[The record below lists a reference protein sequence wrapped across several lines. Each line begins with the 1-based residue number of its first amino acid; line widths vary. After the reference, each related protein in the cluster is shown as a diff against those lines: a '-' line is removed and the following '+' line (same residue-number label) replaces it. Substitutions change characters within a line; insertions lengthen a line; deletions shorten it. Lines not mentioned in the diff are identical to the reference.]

1 MLGVLGVAVFAVA
14 LIAYS
19 FPLPTSSATYW
30 SSASATSTPPSNP
43 DATPTST
50 PIVPPT
56 PVTPTPATPT
66 PNPDA
71 TPTST
76 PPVPPTPVTPTPVT
90 PTPITPTPSP
100 DDTPI
105 STPPVT
111 PTPNPDGNETT
122 TPPVTPTP
130 NPDGNETTT
139 PPVTPTPNPDGNE
152 TTTPPVTPTPNPDG
166 NETTTPPVTPTPS
179 PDGNETTTPPV
190 TPTPSPDG
198 NETTTPPVTPTPSPD
213 GNETTTPPVTP
224 TPNPD
229 GNETT
234 TPSVT
239 PTPNPDGNETTTPP
253 VLPPSCPAD
262 TATSTPSCPTDTA
275 TTTPLWFGQTIAPQT
290 YTAGQPVSVTLPA
303 ASGGAAPLSY
313 HLEPA
318 LPNGLSF
325 DPDSLSISGAPAGFS
340 PPTLYQLTVTDANGD
355 SISLQFLVEV
365 DAVTPAQSAA
375 TVTGVTITSA
385 APIVDGATAPYA
397 AAANIDVTVT
407 FSGPVTVTGTPQLAL
422 AIGSRTRQAAYRSA
436 TTTTITFRY
445 AVTGADRDSDGISI
459 ATNALTLNG
468 GTIQSSGVDVTLGL
482 GSHALAAQSDHK
494 VDGGGASFDGVAS
507 PAYTF
512 EVGILKTVTLPEADA
527 ASGSPPYNLAATP
540 ALPNGLTFA
549 SATRTIAGTPSAAMA
564 TTTYTLIANSPQVS
578 DTLPFTLQVV
588 YPAPTVSGV
597 SITSVPA
604 SASSYAADENI
615 DVTVTFSH
623 PVNVTGTPQLGLA
636 IGANTRQ
643 AQLQSASGSTIGFR
657 YQVAD
662 DDVDL
667 DGISIAADALALNG
681 GAIRAAT
688 GGMAALLS
696 LGTHALSNS
705 ASHSVKDAK
714 PSFGTATIESRQ
726 LETNTSITPI
736 VLPAATSGDGSLA
749 YTLTPALPTGIT
761 YTTST
766 RAIAGTPT
774 AAMAATTYTWKATDT
789 DGDSAQRTFSFE
801 VLAPQGPAPTNI
813 TVHSSDPDG
822 NYQDGDT
829 LTLKITYPGDMVITG
844 APYLTLDVGGI
855 TRRAFFDSG
864 DSEFDSLQRE
874 LLFNYTIQSGDFD
887 GDGIAVAADALRLNG
902 GSILKYGNDAKA
914 RLGLG
919 SHAIASGDA
928 TSATMRVNDTAPSF
942 GAAAIDNKLYDTNT
956 AITPIVLPEA
966 TGGDGALS
974 YTLTPSTMPAGM
986 TWTASTRTIAGT
998 PTTTTPSQT
1007 YTWTATD
1014 SDGDESELTFS
1025 INVWTPSGPAVGD
1038 VNVYRLGNADG
1049 LFYSDNN
1056 KDNYWPTETIRVFVG
1071 YKSELTLTGSPQLV
1085 MIIGNKRVKAV
1096 YDSPTS
1102 DYINQL
1108 DSTGDPGHLFVFKY
1122 VIQTGDWDGDG
1133 IAIPADALL
1142 LNGGSIRAAG
1152 SGLDVQLNLGEHA
1165 IASGSAK
1172 SGKLKVADT
1181 SPSLPSGV
1189 TLDDRTIAL
1198 NQPVTVALVSEING
1212 DSPFTYSI
1220 TPTLP
1225 AGLSVGTPT
1234 GNINGVQPDEP
1245 YIIGQTGVTS
1255 TATYTLRAT
1264 DRDSDTTTLGT
1275 FNLVTAVTAMVDELD
1290 ILSTPYANSSYGA
1303 GEVIEVAVGF
1313 DRGITAQD
1321 LSDTTLSITIGQNT
1335 RSAAYHSTDA
1345 DNRLVYAYTVQAS
1358 DADTDGVSIP
1368 ADSLQL
1374 NGATI
1379 RDTATTVNAALDLGT
1394 HAVANDSSHK
1404 VNGSVATAMA
1414 VEAVAILSSP
1424 ASADGYDEGEVIKA
1438 KVTFAKPATV
1448 TGAPQLALTIGTTQ
1462 RQAAYQ
1468 AAESNNDYLIFS
1480 YTVATS
1486 DKDADGISIAA
1497 NALALNRGTIRDPA
1511 SANAA
1516 LGLGTRAIANA
1527 SAHKVYTPPRLTG
1540 LTILSTPG
1548 VNGTY
1553 AAGED
1558 ILLQLTFSEP
1568 VTTHGRPQVA
1578 LTIGANTRQAVWT
1591 SDTTGRGRRNLYQY
1605 VVAQDDLD
1613 GDGISIASDAI
1624 NLPTGV
1630 RIWGHGFDYA
1640 VLSLG
1645 THAVTNDPAHTVRD
1659 TLPSF
1664 PTIQPQ
1670 HYIAGT
1676 AVDFTL
1682 PNSGGDG
1689 AITYALAPST
1699 LPGGLTYTTETPTT
1713 TTTLRKITGTPTTT
1727 TPSRAYTWTATDVDA
1742 DTAQANFSITVA
1754 AANAPKVTA
1763 VRIFSNT
1770 RAGSGNTYTV
1780 ESRNPIMVDV
1790 QFDQEV
1796 NVTGTP
1802 QLALELGA
1810 QTVQMNN
1817 WNGSFAFV
1825 DCPGFSCPRS
1835 KTTLRFEYYVQAADK
1850 DADGISIHSGA
1861 LTLNGGTITS
1871 RGTGPNASPAGI
1883 AASLG
1888 LGSHAISN
1896 DPLHKVDGGSD
1907 PAPIVTA
1914 VDLPRIPAAVPPS
1927 GYRPGDLMRVC
1938 VRFNQDLTLTGNP
1951 KLALQ
1956 IGSRTR
1962 DADFSFVLRS
1972 TPSSPYRGIC
1982 FDYTFQTDD
1991 FDSDGVSILDTLD
2004 SNGNVTAHALKLN
2017 GATIRNAR
2025 GTDAALS
2032 LGTHAVSNNPEFRVF
2047 SPPKIT
2053 SVSVIST
2060 PNQSGTY
2067 SWEADLKIAIDYDQ
2081 AVTFTPDST
2090 NAGMRLTLG
2099 VDSGNHDVYVSAAD
2113 TTGSRIVFKHDVQHT
2128 DLDAD
2133 GITLA
2138 ANALK
2143 LNGGTL
2149 RDADGEDAQTA
2160 LTGFTFTNKSDAK
2173 LNGAKAFLW
2182 PVFPNNALWVSNPT
2196 AGVHSDS
2203 YFFSPGGDTPLS
2215 WSVTPALPDGLAI
2228 QKGTGLFD
2236 TLYSLSGTPAQET
2249 PLREYTVTVEDAIG
2263 VPANGIGGYDL
2274 NNGDTDTAKFR
2285 MRVTGPRPVVTG
2297 VRFAG
2302 SPQQGATYGASEEI
2316 VVGVSFATDRTE
2328 AIIVEGAPELA
2339 LKIGG
2344 STRQAT
2350 YYYADTAGSATTLY
2364 FRYTVQ
2370 AADADTDGISID
2382 DDALTIGV
2390 QAAIRSARGHNAVT
2404 DLGIHAI
2411 ANNPSH
2417 KVNGAISRPPRVIG
2431 VLVTSQP
2438 ARGLHYYRGE
2448 EIEIR
2453 VEFNQA
2459 VGVSGSPT
2467 LGMTVSSPTYPVVNV
2482 IRQAS
2487 YGQVGISPR
2496 YHYFRYLVQESDV
2509 DSDGL
2514 YSTINALNIPAGA
2527 HIRNALGTD
2536 AQNGILR
2543 SPILI
2548 STHSLNGA
2556 TNRAAFVRGIRI
2568 TSRPARGTT
2577 YKMGETI
2584 TAQVR
2589 FSKPVTVTGTPSL
2602 AIQMSSGIRS
2612 ASYTRSLRAQETV
2625 NLSDPYA
2632 YWLEFSYTVQGGNHD
2647 ADGISIQETLIDS
2660 ILGSPLPANM
2670 HYWLPPL
2677 GLDHGATIVGAGD
2690 GGAAAQLNARLVET
2704 RVELVQVSGG
2714 IYRQDRRTVVT
2725 DHSLRNQTAHKVNG
2739 RQPTVTGIAFP
2750 YWPANNNG
2758 CNDPLRTTNN
2768 LASICDGRRDIVPG
2782 YVEGESIYVIVT
2794 FSEPVAAAG
2803 TQSNPGMALT
2813 LESGTV
2819 NTTAWSQYSP
2829 AFNNYTKLGFVYRV
2843 QEGDYDSNGLSI
2855 SRNALT
2861 ASGSGS
2867 IRSKATGNPAVL
2879 TLPSAL
2885 NNQARH
2891 AVLRTAPTPA
2901 RITSIGFPTSSIRLS
2916 RPYANNTYDADEYIE
2931 MAAVFNRPVDVT
2943 GNPQLSVTIG
2953 SNTRA
2958 VNYSSSAFGGT
2969 ILTFRYLVQST
2980 DLDTDGIQLPANAI
2994 SLNGGAITTRSNS
3007 LAADLT
3013 SRATP
3018 IRSDH
3023 KVNGAQNGPPNVTL
3037 VDIRTRPLVGNTYG
3051 TDETIEVKVHFHK
3064 RIVVTGSPQLALTL
3078 GTETAQASHI
3088 STDDRAITFNYK
3100 VKTTDRALNG
3110 LSIGASALT
3119 LNGGT
3124 IKSRSSVNANLSLS
3138 RNYITNSQHHRVDG
3152 RIKHIPTFGSTV
3164 IAAKSWRVNSS
3175 VSDTLPAAQGG
3186 RGAIAYSISPALPA
3200 GLSFNNTTRVISGR
3214 PTAAAARR
3222 SYTLTARDVHNMS
3235 GSISFYIT
3243 ITATPAPTFGAQTIS
3258 DKTWR
3263 ENAPI
3268 TAFTLPQA
3276 TSGDAPL
3283 TYTLSPALPGGVT
3296 RNATT
3301 RQVSGTPTAAMATT
3315 RYTWTATDSDGDTAS
3330 LTFYITVTAALS
3342 GDRIPTFGAQTVT
3355 DKTLAQNTPIT
3366 AFYLP
3371 AATGGDGTL
3380 TYALSPA
3387 LPSGVTGATSSPY
3400 RVSGTPS
3407 VSMTRTQYTW
3417 TATDADGD
3425 TASLAFHVTI
3435 TADNAPYFSR
3445 LIDNKRW
3452 IRGSAITGFMLPTA
3466 TGGNGALS
3474 YSLSP
3479 ALPAGVTRSATTR
3492 QISGTPTTSTTS
3504 TPYTWTVEDA
3514 DGDTASLTFNIEVD
3528 AVPSFGDQTIR
3539 NKNWGQNLRIAPFD
3553 LPEATGG
3560 DGALT
3565 YQLSPALPAGLTMRT
3580 TSTPYR
3586 VSGTPESPLPPAQF
3600 TWTVTDADG
3609 DTASLQFSITI
3620 DGIPTFG
3627 DQTIT
3632 DQVWVK
3638 GEDISPLTFPLATG
3652 GNGELTYTLDPP
3664 RPNQMSWE
3672 WSADLK
3678 RLSGAPPFT
3687 MTRSPF
3693 TWTVY
3698 DEDYDRDQIK
3708 FYLTIVEDLF
3718 PSFSTTITDKAWTQ
3732 NYAITPFTLP
3742 TATGGDTP
3750 LTYSLSPALPAGVA
3764 TTTTFAVSGTP
3775 TGTLTR
3781 TEYTWTATDAD
3792 GDTASLTFDIAIA
3805 APGSGPTF
3813 GSQSIADKSWT
3824 QNQTIT
3830 AFTLPAA
3837 TGGNGALTY
3846 AMSPALPGGVATTT
3860 TFAVSGAPTGT
3871 MTSTEYTWTA
3881 TDADGHQVS
3890 LTFNIEINAS
3900 AIDSAPTFGDQTIPD
3915 QFWTKDKPITP
3926 LTLPAATGGNGTLT
3940 YDIDPPPPLG
3950 MTLSDNRQLSGTP
3963 PFTLTGMPFRWF
3975 VRDED
3980 GDRATIDFI
3989 VTISEN
3995 VAPTFSTTIAN
4006 KTWTQNESIT
4016 PFTLPTATGGN
4027 TPLTY
4032 TLTPALPTGITRA
4045 TTTPFTVS
4053 GAPTTHQPATTYT
4066 WKATDNDG
4074 DAAEL
4079 TFTIT
4084 IAEDLT
4090 PTFNAQTIP
4099 NQTWTQ
4105 NRPISPLTLPTATS
4119 GDTPLTYTLTPAL
4132 PTGTATTTQHS
4143 VTGTPTTH
4151 QPATTYTWKATDTDG
4166 DAVELTFTIT
4176 ITEDLSPSFSTT
4188 IADKTWTQNRAI
4200 TTFTLPTATGGDGSL
4215 TYTLSPDLPAG
4226 VSKNNSHEVSGT
4238 PTTHQTATTY
4248 TWKATDTDGD
4258 VAQLTFTITITEDLS
4273 PEFSTTIP
4281 NQTWTQNQA
4290 ITAFTLPTATG
4301 GDTPLTYTLSPAL
4314 PTGTTKNATHEVSG
4328 TPTTHQPATTYTWKA
4343 TDTDGDATQL
4353 TFTITITE
4361 DLTPTFGAQTIPN
4374 QTWTQ
4379 NQAITALTLPT
4390 ATNGDTPLTY
4400 TLSPALPAGTTK
4412 NASHEISGTP
4422 TTHQTATTYTWKATD
4437 TDGDAAQLT
4446 FTITIT
4452 EDLSPE
4458 FSTTIPNKT
4467 WTQNQAITALTL
4479 PTATGGDGQLTYT
4492 LTPALPT
4499 GITKNASHEI
4509 SGTPTNHQTAAT
4521 YTWKATD
4528 ADGDT
4533 AQLTFTITIAED
4545 LTPSFGAQTIANQT
4559 WTQNQPIT
4567 AFTLPTA
4574 TGGDGSLTY
4583 TLSPALPTG
4592 TTKSATH
4599 KVTGTP
4605 TNHQPAATY
4614 TWKATD
4620 TDGDATQL
4628 TFTITI
4634 TEDLSPSFSTTIPNQ
4649 TWTQNQA
4656 ITAFTLPTATGG
4668 DGSLTHTLSPA
4679 LPAGTT
4685 KNATHK
4691 VTGTPTT
4698 HQTATTYT
4706 WKATDTDGDK
4716 AELTFTITI
4725 AEDLSPSFSTTIP
4738 NQTWTQNQPI
4748 TAFTLPTATGGDGNL
4763 TYTLSPALPA
4773 GTTKNASHKV
4783 TGTPTTHQTAT
4794 TYTWKATDTD
4804 GDKAELTFTITITE
4818 DLSPSFATTIP
4829 NQTWTQNQQITG
4841 FTLPTAT
4848 GGDGNLTHTLTPAL
4862 PTGTTKNASHEV
4874 SGTPTTHQTAATYT
4888 WKATDA
4894 DGDTAQLT
4902 FTITITEDLS
4912 PEFSTTIA
4920 NQTWTQNQQITAFTL
4935 PTATGGDGSLTY
4947 TLSPSLPAGVSKNDS
4962 HGVTG
4967 TPSGHQSETT
4977 YTWKATDAD
4986 GDAAQLTFTITIT
4999 EDLSP
5004 SFSTTIANQTWTQ
5017 NQQITA
5023 FTLPT
5028 ATNGDT
5034 PLTHTLTP
5042 ALPAGTT
5049 KNATHEVSGTPTTHQ
5064 AAATYTWKATDTD
5077 GDAAELTFTITI
5089 AEDLSPAFSTTIAN
5103 QTWTQN
5109 QAITTLT
5116 LPTATGGDGQLTH
5129 TLTPVLPAG
5138 TTKNATHEIS
5148 GTPTTHQTATTYTW
5162 KATDADGDE
5171 AELTFTITIAE
5182 DLSPTFSATIPNQ
5195 TWTQNQAITAFTLP
5209 TATGG
5214 DTPLT
5219 YTLTPALPAGTTKN
5233 ASHEVSGTPTTHQT
5247 ATTYTWKATDTDGDE
5262 AQLTFT
5268 ITIAEDLAPTFGA
5281 QTIPNQTW
5289 TQNQP
5294 ITAFTLPTATG
5305 GDTPLTY
5312 TLTPALPA
5320 GTTKNAT
5327 HRVTGTPTGHQ
5338 TAATYTWKA
5347 TDTDGDAAQLTF
5359 TIAIAEDLSP
5369 TFSTTIAN
5377 QTWTQNQAI
5386 TAFTLPTATGGDTPL
5401 TYTLTPALPTG
5412 TTKNATH
5419 KVTGTPTNHQTAA
5432 TYTWKATDADG
5443 DAAQLTFTI
5452 TIAEDLS
5459 PSFGS
5464 QTIENK
5470 TWTQNQPITAFTL
5483 PTATGGD
5490 GSLTYTLSPALPAG
5504 TTQNAT
5510 HRVTGTPTS
5519 HQTAATYTWKAT
5531 DADGDKAELTFTIT
5545 IAEDLSPS
5553 FSTTIPNKTW
5563 TQNQAITGFTLP
5575 TATGGDGSLTYTLSP
5590 ALPAGVSKDNSHR
5603 VTGTPTGHQTA
5614 TTYTWKAT
5622 DADGDATQLTFTI
5635 TIAEDLSPTFNAQ
5648 TIPNQTWTQNQA
5660 ITAFTLPTATG
5671 GDGNLTYTLSPNL
5684 PAGVSKNASHEVS
5697 GTPTGHQTAA
5707 TYTWK
5712 ATDTDGDTAELTFTI
5727 TIAEDL
5733 SPSFSTTI
5741 TNQTWT
5747 QNQPITAFTLP
5758 TATDGDGSLTYTLTP
5773 TLPNGL
5779 TRNPTTRQISG
5790 TPTIHQ
5796 TATTYTWKATD
5807 TDGDAAQLTFTI
5819 TIAEDLSPTFGAQT
5833 IPNQTWTQNQAITAF
5848 TLPTATG
5855 GDGNLTYTLSPNLPA
5870 GVSKNASHEVSGT
5883 PTGHQTATTYTWKA
5897 TDADG
5902 DATQLTFTITIT
5914 EDLSPSFGAQ
5924 TIPNQTWTQNQ
5935 AITTLTLPTATG
5947 GDGNLTYTLSPNLP
5961 TGVSKNASHE
5971 VSGTPTGHQTATTY
5985 TWKATDADGD
5995 TAQLTF
6001 TITIAED
6008 LSPTFSTTIAN
6019 QTWTQN
6025 QAITTLTLPTAT
6037 NGDTPLTYTLTPALP
6052 TGTTKN
6058 ATHEVTGTPTT
6069 HQPATTYTWKATD
6082 TDGDAAQLTFTIT
6095 IAEDLSPSFSATIPN
6110 KTWTQN
6116 RAITTFTLPTATGGD
6131 GSLTYTLSP
6140 DLPAG
6145 VSKNNSHEVSGTPT
6159 THQTAATYTWKATD
6173 ADGDKAELTFTITI
6187 AEDLSPSFSTT
6198 IANQTWTQNQQIT
6211 AFTLPTATGG
6221 DGQLTHT
6228 LSPALPT
6235 GTTKNATHRV
6245 TGTPSGHQSETT
6257 YTWKA
6262 TDADGDAAQLTFTIT
6277 IAEDF
6282 APTFGAQT
6290 IPNQT
6295 WTQNQPITALTLPT
6309 ATGGDTPLTYTLG
6322 PALPAGTT
6330 RATTTPFSVSGT
6342 PTTHQTATTYT
6353 WKATDTDGD
6362 EAQLTFTIAVGALV
6376 VPPPPPPPVPDDP
6389 LPPSFYDTI
6398 EDKSWTQN
6406 QAITP
6411 FTLPTA
6417 TGGNTPL
6424 TYTLTPA
6431 LPAGTIKNATHEVSG
6446 APTTHQTATTYT
6458 WKATDA
6464 DGDTAQLTFNITVG
6478 ALVVPPPPP
6487 PPPPVPDDPLPLSFS
6502 DPIEA
6507 KFWTQNIAITPFTLP
6522 QATGGRGTLTYTLSP
6537 ALPAGVTKNAAHRVT
6552 GTPTGHQPA
6561 TTYTWTAQDADGDTT
6576 NLMFS
6581 ITVDERVPG
6590 EISHLSFSDTIEDKF
6605 WTQSKVITPFTLP
6618 QATGGRG
6625 TLTYTL
6631 SPALPA
6637 GVTINASHRVSG
6649 TPSVKLAT
6657 TEYTCT
6663 VRDAAGNTANLTFNI
6678 TVGALALPPPTPPPP
6693 RVPGEIPPLS
6703 FSDTTEDKSPTQ
6715 NIDISTQEEDEPTT
6729 PTASA
6734 PPEPTPTPAPTP
6746 TPTTPEPTPPPATP
6760 EPTTPPTVTATPKPT
6775 PTPAPTPPTPEPAP
6789 PTPAA
6794 PTPEPTPAAATPAPT
6809 ATPEPTLTPTPT
6821 PALAPP
6827 PVMPPTPDR
6836 GITPVWWILL
6846 LLLLVATAVALAVK
6860 NRKRLGIG

>member
-50 PIVPPT
+50 PIVPPA

-66 PNPDA
+66 PNPDN

-90 PTPITPTPSP
+90 PTPNP
-100 DDTPI
+100 DDTPT
-105 STPPVT
+105 STPPI
-111 PTPNPDGNETT
+111 
-122 TPPVTPTP
+122 TPTP

-179 PDGNETTTPPV
+179 PDGNETTTPPATPTPNPDGNETSTPPV
-190 TPTPSPDG
+190 TPTPGPDRNETSTPSNPDG
-198 NETTTPPVTPTPSPD
+198 NETTTPPVTP
-213 GNETTTPPVTP
+213 
-224 TPNPD
+224 
-229 GNETT
+229 
-234 TPSVT
+234 
-239 PTPNPDGNETTTPP
+239 
-253 VLPPSCPAD
+253 PSCPAD
-262 TATSTPSCPTDTA
+262 TATSTLSCPTDTA
-275 TTTPLWFGQTIAPQT
+275 TTTLLRFGQTIAPQT

-313 HLEPA
+313 RLEPA

-325 DPDSLSISGAPAGFS
+325 DPDSLSISGAPADFS
-340 PPTLYQLTVTDANGD
+340 LPTLYQLTVTDANGD
-355 SISLQFLVEV
+355 SISLQFLLEV
-365 DAVTPAQSAA
+365 NAVAPAQSAA
-375 TVTGVTITSA
+375 TVTGVTITST
-385 APIVDGATAPYA
+385 APTDNGATAPYA
-397 AAANIDVTVT
+397 AAANIDVAVT

-436 TTTTITFRY
+436 TTSAITFRY
-445 AVTGADRDSDGISI
+445 PVTGADRDSDGISI
-459 ATNALTLNG
+459 AANALTLNG

-512 EVGILKTVTLPEADA
+512 EVGILKTITLPEADA

-564 TTTYTLIANSPQVS
+564 TTTYTLIANSPQGS

-604 SASSYAADENI
+604 GSSYAADENI

-623 PVNVTGTPQLGLA
+623 PVNVTGTPQLALV
-636 IGANTRQ
+636 IGTNTRQ

-662 DDVDL
+662 DDADL

-736 VLPAATSGDGSLA
+736 VLPAATSGDGSLT

-761 YTTST
+761 YATST

-774 AAMAATTYTWKATDT
+774 TAMAATTYTWTATDT
-789 DGDSAQRTFSFE
+789 DGDSAQLTFNLE

-844 APYLTLDVGGI
+844 APYLILDVGGSP
-855 TRRAFFDSG
+855 RRAFFDSG
-864 DSEFDSLQRE
+864 DSEFDSLERE
-874 LLFNYTIQSGDFD
+874 LPFNYTIQPGDFD

-902 GSILKYGNDAKA
+902 GSILTYVAREQA

-919 SHAIASGDA
+919 SHAVASGDA
-928 TSATMRVNDTAPSF
+928 TSATMRVNDAAPSF
-942 GAAAIDNKLYDTNT
+942 GAATLDNKLYDTNT

-966 TGGDGALS
+966 TGGDGTLS

-1025 INVWTPSGPAVGD
+1025 INVWAPSGPAVGD
-1038 VNVYRLGNADG
+1038 VNAYRLGNDDG

-1071 YKSELTLTGSPQLV
+1071 YESELTLTGSPQLV

-1102 DYINQL
+1102 DYINELL
-1108 DSTGDPGHLFVFKY
+1108 DGDATNPNHLFVFKY
-1122 VIQTGDWDGDG
+1122 VVQSGDWDGDG

-1142 LNGGSIRAAG
+1142 LNGGSIRDAG
-1152 SGLDVQLNLGEHA
+1152 SGLDVQLNLGDHA

-1245 YIIGQTGVTS
+1245 YIIGQTSVTS
-1255 TATYTLRAT
+1255 TATYTLKAT
-1264 DRDSDTTTLGT
+1264 DRDGDTTTLGT

-1335 RSAAYHSTDA
+1335 RSAAYARTDA
-1345 DNRLVYAYTVQAS
+1345 DNRLVYAYTVQGS

-1394 HAVANDSSHK
+1394 HAVTNDSAHK
-1404 VNGSVATAMA
+1404 VNGSVATPMA
-1414 VEAVAILSSP
+1414 VEAVAILSAP
-1424 ASADGYDEGEVIKA
+1424 ASADGYDAGEVIKA

-1540 LTILSTPG
+1540 LAILSTPG

-1558 ILLQLTFSEP
+1558 ILLQLSFSEP

-1591 SDTTGRGRRNLYQY
+1591 SDVTGAGRRNLYQY
-1605 VVAQDDLD
+1605 VVTQDDFD

-1630 RIWGHGFDYA
+1630 RIWGYGFDYA

-1664 PTIQPQ
+1664 PAIQPQ

-1699 LPGGLTYTTETPTT
+1699 LPGGLTYTVETPTT

-1727 TPSRAYTWTATDVDA
+1727 TPSRAYTWTATDADA
-1742 DTAQANFSITVA
+1742 DTAQANFSIAVA

-1763 VRIFSNT
+1763 VQIFSNT
-1770 RAGSGNTYTV
+1770 RPGSGNTYTV
-1780 ESRNPIMVDV
+1780 ASRNPIMVDV

-1802 QLALELGA
+1802 QLALEIGA
-1810 QTVQMNN
+1810 QTVQMNT

-1825 DCPGFSCPRS
+1825 DCRGFSCPRS

-2228 QKGTGLFD
+2228 QKGTGIFD

-2297 VRFAG
+2297 VRFTGA
-2302 SPQQGATYGASEEI
+2302 PQQGATYGASEEI

-2328 AIIVEGAPELA
+2328 AIIVEGAPQLA

-2370 AADADTDGISID
+2370 AADADADGISID

-2453 VEFNQA
+2453 LEFNQA

-2496 YHYFRYLVQESDV
+2496 YHYFRYLVQQSDV

-2514 YSTINALNIPAGA
+2514 YTTINALNIPAGA

-2647 ADGISIQETLIDS
+2647 ADGISIQETLINS

-2677 GLDHGATIVGAGD
+2677 GLDHGATIVGTGD

-2704 RVELVQVSGG
+2704 LVELVQVSGG

-2819 NTTAWSQYSP
+2819 NTTAWSQYAP

-2901 RITSIGFPTSSIRLS
+2901 RIRSIGFPTSDIRLS

-2931 MAAVFNRPVDVT
+2931 MAAVFNKPVNVT

-2958 VNYSSSAFGGT
+2958 VNYSGSAFGGT

-2994 SLNGGAITTRSNS
+2994 SLNGGAITTRSNN

-3013 SRATP
+3013 SRATQ

-3051 TDETIEVKVHFHK
+3051 TDETIEVKAHFHK

-3088 STDDRAITFNYK
+3088 STDDRAITFSYK

-3124 IKSRSSVNANLSLS
+3124 IKSRSNVNANLSLS

-3222 SYTLTARDVHNMS
+3222 SYTLTARDAHNMT

-3243 ITATPAPTFGAQTIS
+3243 ITSTPAPTFGAQTIS

-3283 TYTLSPALPGGVT
+3283 TYALSPALPGGVT

-3330 LTFYITVTAALS
+3330 LTFYITVTPALS

-3387 LPSGVTGATSSPY
+3387 LPSGVIGATSSPY

-3435 TADNAPYFSR
+3435 TADTAPYFSR

-3452 IRGSAITGFMLPTA
+3452 IRGNAITGFMLPTA

-3479 ALPAGVTRSATTR
+3479 ALPAGVTRNAATR
-3492 QISGTPTTSTTS
+3492 QISGTPTASSTS

-3528 AVPSFGDQTIR
+3528 AIPSFGDQTIS
-3539 NKNWGQNLRIAPFD
+3539 NKNWGQNLQITPFD

-3586 VSGTPESPLPPAQF
+3586 VSGTPESPLSPAQF

-3664 RPNQMSWE
+3664 RPNAMSWE

-3732 NYAITPFTLP
+3732 TYAITPFTLP

-3750 LTYSLSPALPAGVA
+3750 LTYTLSPALPAGVA

-3775 TGTLTR
+3775 TGTQTR

-3915 QFWTKDKPITP
+3915 QFWTKDKPITA

-3940 YDIDPPPPLG
+3940 YDIDPPPPIG
-3950 MTLSDNRQLSGTP
+3950 MTLSDSRQLSGTP

-4006 KTWTQNESIT
+4006 KTWTQNKSIT

-4032 TLTPALPTGITRA
+4032 TLTPALPTGVTRA
-4045 TTTPFTVS
+4045 TTTPFTIS
-4053 GAPTTHQPATTYT
+4053 GAPTTHQPAATYT

-4084 IAEDLT
+4084 ITEDLS
-4090 PTFNAQTIP
+4090 PTFGAQTIP

-4132 PTGTATTTQHS
+4132 PSGTATTTQHS
-4143 VTGTPTTH
+4143 VT
-4151 QPATTYTWKATDTDG
+4151 
-4166 DAVELTFTIT
+4166 
-4176 ITEDLSPSFSTT
+4176 
-4188 IADKTWTQNRAI
+4188 
-4200 TTFTLPTATGGDGSL
+4200 
-4215 TYTLSPDLPAG
+4215 
-4226 VSKNNSHEVSGT
+4226 GT

-4258 VAQLTFTITITEDLS
+4258 TAQLTFTITIAEDLT
-4273 PEFSTTIP
+4273 PTFGAQTIA
-4281 NQTWTQNQA
+4281 NQTWTQNQP
-4290 ITAFTLPTATG
+4290 ITALTLPTATN
-4301 GDTPLTYTLSPAL
+4301 GDGQLTHTLTPAL
-4314 PTGTTKNATHEVSG
+4314 PTGTTKNATHEV
-4328 TPTTHQPATTYTWKA
+4328 T
-4343 TDTDGDATQL
+4343 
-4353 TFTITITE
+4353 
-4361 DLTPTFGAQTIPN
+4361 
-4374 QTWTQ
+4374 
-4379 NQAITALTLPT
+4379 
-4390 ATNGDTPLTY
+4390 
-4400 TLSPALPAGTTK
+4400 
-4412 NASHEISGTP
+4412 GTP

-4446 FTITIT
+4446 FTITI
-4452 EDLSPE
+4452 
-4458 FSTTIPNKT
+4458 
-4467 WTQNQAITALTL
+4467 
-4479 PTATGGDGQLTYT
+4479 
-4492 LTPALPT
+4492 
-4499 GITKNASHEI
+4499 
-4509 SGTPTNHQTAAT
+4509 
-4521 YTWKATD
+4521 
-4528 ADGDT
+4528 
-4533 AQLTFTITIAED
+4533 AQ
-4545 LTPSFGAQTIANQT
+4545 
-4559 WTQNQPIT
+4559 
-4567 AFTLPTA
+4567 
-4574 TGGDGSLTY
+4574 
-4583 TLSPALPTG
+4583 
-4592 TTKSATH
+4592 
-4599 KVTGTP
+4599 
-4605 TNHQPAATY
+4605 
-4614 TWKATD
+4614 
-4620 TDGDATQL
+4620 
-4628 TFTITI
+4628 
-4634 TEDLSPSFSTTIPNQ
+4634 
-4649 TWTQNQA
+4649 
-4656 ITAFTLPTATGG
+4656 
-4668 DGSLTHTLSPA
+4668 
-4679 LPAGTT
+4679 
-4685 KNATHK
+4685 
-4691 VTGTPTT
+4691 
-4698 HQTATTYT
+4698 
-4706 WKATDTDGDK
+4706 
-4716 AELTFTITI
+4716 
-4725 AEDLSPSFSTTIP
+4725 DLSPSFSTTIP

-4748 TAFTLPTATGGDGNL
+4748 PALTLPTATGGDTPL
-4763 TYTLSPALPA
+4763 TYTLSPALPT
-4773 GTTKNASHKV
+4773 GTTKNASHEV

-4829 NQTWTQNQQITG
+4829 NQTWTQNQPIPA

-4848 GGDGNLTHTLTPAL
+4848 GGDGSLTYTLSPAL
-4862 PTGTTKNASHEV
+4862 PAGVSKDNSHEVTGTPSGHQSATTYTWKATDADGDATQLTFTITIAQDLSPSFSTTIPNQTWTQNQQITAFTLPTATGGDTPLTYTISPALPAGISKNVSHEV
-4874 SGTPTTHQTAATYT
+4874 SGTPTGHQTAATYT

-4894 DGDTAQLT
+4894 DGDKAELT
-4902 FTITITEDLS
+4902 FTITIAEDLS
-4912 PEFSTTIA
+4912 PSFSTTIS
-4920 NQTWTQNQQITAFTL
+4920 NKTWTQNKQITAFTL

-4947 TLSPSLPAGVSKNDS
+4947 TLSPALPAGVSKNDS
-4962 HGVTG
+4962 HRVTG
-4967 TPSGHQSETT
+4967 TPSGHQSATT

-4986 GDAAQLTFTITIT
+4986 GDTAQ
-4999 EDLSP
+4999 
-5004 SFSTTIANQTWTQ
+5004 
-5017 NQQITA
+5017 
-5023 FTLPT
+5023 
-5028 ATNGDT
+5028 
-5034 PLTHTLTP
+5034 
-5042 ALPAGTT
+5042 
-5049 KNATHEVSGTPTTHQ
+5049 
-5064 AAATYTWKATDTD
+5064 
-5077 GDAAELTFTITI
+5077 LTFTITI
-5089 AEDLSPAFSTTIAN
+5089 AEDLTPSFGAQTIAN

-5116 LPTATGGDGQLTH
+5116 LPTATGGDTPLTYTLTPALPAGTTKNASHEVTGTPTTHQTATTYTWKATDADGDATQLTFTITITEDLSPTFGAQTIPNQTWTQNQAITAFTLPTATGGDGQLTH
-5129 TLTPVLPAG
+5129 TLTPALPAG
-5138 TTKNATHEIS
+5138 TTKNAAHKVS

-5162 KATDADGDE
+5162 KATDADGDTAE
-5171 AELTFTITIAE
+5171 LTFTITITEDLSPSFSTTIPNQTWTQNQQITALTLPTATGGDTPLTYTLSPALPTGTTKNAAHEVSGTPTTHQPATTYTWKATDTDGDKTELTFTITIAE
-5182 DLSPTFSATIPNQ
+5182 DLSPSFSTTIPNQ

-5233 ASHEVSGTPTTHQT
+5233 ATHEISGTPTTHQT
-5247 ATTYTWKATDTDGDE
+5247 AATYTWKATDADGDAAQLTFTITVTEDLSPSFTTTIANQTWTQNQAITALTLPTATGGDGQLTHTLTPALPNGVATTTPFAVSGTPTNHQAATTYTWKATDADGDAAE
-5262 AQLTFT
+5262 LTFTITIAEDLSPSFSTTISNKTWTQNKQITPFTLPTATGGDGSLTHTLTPALPTGTTKNATHRVTGTPSGHQAATTYTWKATDADGDAAQLTFT
-5268 ITIAEDLAPTFGA
+5268 ITIAEDLSPTFATTIPNQTWTQNQAITAFTLPTATGGDGSLTHTLTPALPAGTTKNAAHQISGTPTTHQTASTYTWKATDADGDTAQLTFTITVTEDLSPTFSATIANQTWTQNQAITTLTLPTATGGDSQLTHTLTPALPNGVATTTPFAVSGTPTNHQTETTYTWKATDADGDAAQLTFTITIAQDLTPTFGA

-5289 TQNQP
+5289 TQNQAITALTLP
-5294 ITAFTLPTATG
+5294 TATSGDGQLTHTLTPALPAGITKNATHEVSGTPTGHQTAITYTWKATDADGDAAQLTFTITITEDLSPSFTTTIANQTWTQNQAITAFTLPTATG
-5305 GDTPLTY
+5305 GDGSLTY
-5312 TLTPALPA
+5312 TLSPSLPA
-5320 GTTKNAT
+5320 GVSKNYS

-5347 TDTDGDAAQLTF
+5347 TDTDGDATQLTF
-5359 TIAIAEDLSP
+5359 TITIAPDLSPSFTTTIANQTWTQNQAITAITLPTATGGDGNLAYTLSPALPAGITKNASHEISGIPTNHQTAATYTWKATDADGDAVELTFTITIAEDLSP

-5386 TAFTLPTATGGDTPL
+5386 TAFTLPTATGGDGQL
-5401 TYTLTPALPTG
+5401 THTLTPALPTG

-5419 KVTGTPTNHQTAA
+5419 EVSGTPTTHQA
-5432 TYTWKATDADG
+5432 
-5443 DAAQLTFTI
+5443 
-5452 TIAEDLS
+5452 
-5459 PSFGS
+5459 
-5464 QTIENK
+5464 
-5470 TWTQNQPITAFTL
+5470 
-5483 PTATGGD
+5483 
-5490 GSLTYTLSPALPAG
+5490 
-5504 TTQNAT
+5504 
-5510 HRVTGTPTS
+5510 
-5519 HQTAATYTWKAT
+5519 
-5531 DADGDKAELTFTIT
+5531 
-5545 IAEDLSPS
+5545 
-5553 FSTTIPNKTW
+5553 
-5563 TQNQAITGFTLP
+5563 
-5575 TATGGDGSLTYTLSP
+5575 
-5590 ALPAGVSKDNSHR
+5590 
-5603 VTGTPTGHQTA
+5603 A

-5622 DADGDATQLTFTI
+5622 DADGDTAELTFTI
-5635 TIAEDLSPTFNAQ
+5635 TIAEDLAPTFGSQ

-5671 GDGNLTYTLSPNL
+5671 GDGNLT
-5684 PAGVSKNASHEVS
+5684 H
-5697 GTPTGHQTAA
+5697 
-5707 TYTWK
+5707 
-5712 ATDTDGDTAELTFTI
+5712 
-5727 TIAEDL
+5727 
-5733 SPSFSTTI
+5733 
-5741 TNQTWT
+5741 
-5747 QNQPITAFTLP
+5747 
-5758 TATDGDGSLTYTLTP
+5758 
-5773 TLPNGL
+5773 
-5779 TRNPTTRQISG
+5779 
-5790 TPTIHQ
+5790 
-5796 TATTYTWKATD
+5796 
-5807 TDGDAAQLTFTI
+5807 
-5819 TIAEDLSPTFGAQT
+5819 
-5833 IPNQTWTQNQAITAF
+5833 
-5848 TLPTATG
+5848 
-5855 GDGNLTYTLSPNLPA
+5855 
-5870 GVSKNASHEVSGT
+5870 
-5883 PTGHQTATTYTWKA
+5883 
-5897 TDADG
+5897 
-5902 DATQLTFTITIT
+5902 
-5914 EDLSPSFGAQ
+5914 
-5924 TIPNQTWTQNQ
+5924 
-5935 AITTLTLPTATG
+5935 
-5947 GDGNLTYTLSPNLP
+5947 
-5961 TGVSKNASHE
+5961 
-5971 VSGTPTGHQTATTY
+5971 
-5985 TWKATDADGD
+5985 
-5995 TAQLTF
+5995 
-6001 TITIAED
+6001 
-6008 LSPTFSTTIAN
+6008 
-6019 QTWTQN
+6019 
-6025 QAITTLTLPTAT
+6025 
-6037 NGDTPLTYTLTPALP
+6037 TLTPALP
-6052 TGTTKN
+6052 
-6058 ATHEVTGTPTT
+6058 A
-6069 HQPATTYTWKATD
+6069 
-6082 TDGDAAQLTFTIT
+6082 
-6095 IAEDLSPSFSATIPN
+6095 S
-6110 KTWTQN
+6110 
-6116 RAITTFTLPTATGGD
+6116 
-6131 GSLTYTLSP
+6131 
-6140 DLPAG
+6140 
-6145 VSKNNSHEVSGTPT
+6145 
-6159 THQTAATYTWKATD
+6159 
-6173 ADGDKAELTFTITI
+6173 
-6187 AEDLSPSFSTT
+6187 
-6198 IANQTWTQNQQIT
+6198 
-6211 AFTLPTATGG
+6211 
-6221 DGQLTHT
+6221 
-6228 LSPALPT
+6228 
-6235 GTTKNATHRV
+6235 TTKNATHRV

-6262 TDADGDAAQLTFTIT
+6262 TDADGDTAQLTFTITIAEDLSPEFSTTIPSQTWTQNQQITAFTLPTATGGDGSLTYTLTPALPAGTTKNATHRVTGTPTTHQTATTYTWKATDADGDAAQLTFTIT
-6277 IAEDF
+6277 IAEDLSPTFSTTIPNQTWTQNQTITTLTLPASTGGDTPLTYTLSPALPNGVATTTPF
-6282 APTFGAQT
+6282 AVSGTPTTHQTTTTYTWKATDADGDKAELTFTITIAEDLTPTFGAQTIANQTWTQNQAITAFTLPTATGGDGQLTHTLTPALPTGTTKNPTHQVTGTPTTHQTATTYTWKATDADGDEAQLTFIITIAQDLTPTFATT

-6309 ATGGDTPLTYTLG
+6309 ATGGDTPLTYTLT

-6330 RATTTPFSVSGT
+6330 RATTTPYSVSGT
-6342 PTTHQTATTYT
+6342 PTTHQTTTTYT
-6353 WKATDTDGD
+6353 WKATDTNGD
-6362 EAQLTFTIAVGALV
+6362 EAQLTFTIAVSALI

-6389 LPPSFYDTI
+6389 LPPSFSDTI

-6406 QAITP
+6406 QAITA

-6431 LPAGTIKNATHEVSG
+6431 LPAGTTKNASHRISG
-6446 APTTHQTATTYT
+6446 TPTTHQTATTYT

-6464 DGDTAQLTFNITVG
+6464 DGDAAQLTFTITVD
-6478 ALVVPPPPP
+6478 ALVVPPPPPPP

-6502 DPIEA
+6502 DPIKA

-6522 QATGGRGTLTYTLSP
+6522 QATGGSGTLTYTLSP
-6537 ALPAGVTKNAAHRVT
+6537 ALPDGVTKNAAHRVA

-6561 TTYTWTAQDADGDTT
+6561 TTYTWTVQDADGDTT

-6581 ITVDERVPG
+6581 ITVDEKVPG

-6663 VRDAAGNTANLTFNI
+6663 VRDAAGDTANLTFNI

-6703 FSDTTEDKSPTQ
+6703 FSDTPEDKSPTQ

-6775 PTPAPTPPTPEPAP
+6775 PTPAPTPPTPTPAP
-6789 PTPAA
+6789 PTAA
-6794 PTPEPTPAAATPAPT
+6794 TATPEPTPAAATPAPT

-6827 PVMPPTPDR
+6827 PVMPTTPDR